1 MDMFL
6 LTGSL
11 IIGLI
16 IGSFL
21 NVVIVRYPKMLQRD
35 WEKECRAFLNLPQT
49 DSSHQIAHSDI
60 SLALPRSHCPHCQH
74 PLKLR
79 HNIPLLSF
87 IFLGGRC
94 QYCRQRISRRY
105 PIIEASMALLTLAAV
120 WRFGWQPDF
129 SAQAIFAVLFIALI
143 ITLCGIDLE
152 HQLLPDIMTL
162 GGLWLGLCMN
172 SFNVFTPLFEALWS
186 AVLGYGF
193 LWLTSWIFLKIRQK
207 QGMGHGDF
215 KMLAMTGAWLGS
227 LNTLNTLLFAV
238 LFGCLISLI
247 LLALR
252 KAEWQRPIPFGPFLG
267 AGALASLFLGPFMLN
282 WLWAPLS

>member
-35 WEKECRAFLNLPQT
+35 WEKECRAFLNLPQSESPNRT
-49 DSSHQIAHSDI
+49 DHQNI

-74 PLKLR
+74 PLKFR

-94 QYCRQRISRRY
+94 QYCRQTISRRY
-105 PIIEASMALLTLAAV
+105 PIIEVSMALLTLAAV
-120 WRFGWQPDF
+120 WRFGWQPGF
-129 SAQAIFAVLFIALI
+129 SAQAIFAVLLIALI
-143 ITLCGIDLE
+143 ITLCAIDLE

-162 GGLWLGLCMN
+162 GGLWLGLCIN
-172 SFNVFTPLFEALWS
+172 SVNVFTPLFEALWS
-186 AVLGYGF
+186 AVLGYSF
-193 LWLTSWIFLKIRQK
+193 LWLISWIFLKIRQK

-215 KMLAMTGAWLGS
+215 KMLAMTGAWLGG

-238 LFGCLISLI
+238 LFGCLISVI

-267 AGALASLFLGPFMLN
+267 AGALASLFFGPFMLK
-282 WLWAPLS
+282 LWAPLA